1 MTQLQFE
8 RLIQLHGD
16 SIFGFCCHLTG
27 KVAEA
32 EDLYHDSVM
41 KAFSKLKKISCG
53 GESDYLTAR
62 NYIIGIAVR
71 LAKNSSRRLSN
82 RSSVAQDVNERE
94 LTSADS
100 AEDIAGESERR
111 ELNAQIR
118 QAVSSL
124 PEKLRAVTYI
134 FYFADMSISDI
145 GAALHIPSGTVKS
158 RLSRSRSII
167 KKELEEKG
175 YENY

>member
-71 LAKNSSRRLSN
+71 LAKK
-82 RSSVAQDVNERE
+82 Q
-94 LTSADS
+94 
-100 AEDIAGESERR
+100 
-111 ELNAQIR
+111 
-118 QAVSSL
+118 L
-124 PEKLRAVTYI
+124 PQ
-134 FYFADMSISDI
+134 
-145 GAALHIPSGTVKS
+145 TVKQKQ
-158 RLSRSRSII
+158 RGTGRKRARANV
-167 KKELEEKG
+167 G
-175 YENY
+175 